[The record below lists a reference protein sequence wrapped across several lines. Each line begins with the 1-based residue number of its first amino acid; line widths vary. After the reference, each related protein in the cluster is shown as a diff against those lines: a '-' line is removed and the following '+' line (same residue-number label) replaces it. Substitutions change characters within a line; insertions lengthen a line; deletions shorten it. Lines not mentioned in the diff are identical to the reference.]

1 MATKK
6 SPAHK
11 KRRRLIHACECP
23 ICRQHPKGQV
33 AREHRALNRLIA
45 ASDERTRRLL
55 AGFLSRQHGRGGIA
69 LLACISGLDRNTVAR
84 GRRELRQP
92 FRSSGRI
99 RRPGAGGQR
108 VEKKVPES

>member
-1 MATKK
+1 MARTKRLT
-6 SPAHK
+6 
-11 KRRRLIHACECP
+11 KRNPRRLVHAGECLT
-23 ICRQHPKGQV
+23 CRRYPKGRG

-55 AGFLSRQHGRGGIA
+55 AGFLARPHGPGGIA
-69 LLACISGLDRNTVAR
+69 LLARITGLDRDTVAR
-84 GRRELRQP
+84 GRCELRQP

-108 VEKKVPES
+108 VEKKVPRS